1 MVVVLVVK
9 NLPANAGD
17 IKDASFDPW
26 VRKIPLETEMAT
38 YSIFFRG
45 RFRGQRSLVGYSPRG
60 SKESYTTECAHTH
73 THSIVVKKDT

>member
-45 RFRGQRSLVGYSPRG
+45 KSH
-60 SKESYTTECAHTH
+60 E
-73 THSIVVKKDT
+73 